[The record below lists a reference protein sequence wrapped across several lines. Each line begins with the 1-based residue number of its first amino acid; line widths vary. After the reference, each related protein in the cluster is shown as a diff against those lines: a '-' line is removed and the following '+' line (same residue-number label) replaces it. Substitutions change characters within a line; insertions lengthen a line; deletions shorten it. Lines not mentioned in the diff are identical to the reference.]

1 MLRRTQSADT
11 GGIYNLRLGSYTQCS
26 GISRGITSLE
36 EVGVSFSLH
45 GIPVSRG
52 IAIGRAYLIAP
63 AALDVDHYLVEPPQI
78 EGEIE
83 RFRAAL
89 KGVQNEL
96 DRLSE
101 DLSADAPSEVGAFIN
116 VHSMILNDAML
127 VQETMDLIRTRRY
140 NVEWALT
147 EQLERLSRHFDD
159 IEDEY
164 LRERKADVQQVVER
178 ILKAL
183 AGGPSAAALV
193 DGAVVQAGDD
203 MIVVAHDISP
213 ADMLQFKTQTFQGF
227 VTDLGGRT
235 SHTAIVARSLGI
247 PAAVGVQH
255 ASALIRQD
263 DLIIVD
269 GDRGIVIVDP
279 APIVL
284 EEYSYRQ
291 SEKLLEQKKLQ
302 RLKFSPTQTLC
313 GTKISLLANIE
324 LPEDARSA
332 VEAGAVGV
340 GLFRTEFLFMN
351 HKDRLPEEDE
361 QFEAY
366 KRAVELM
373 GGLPVTIRT
382 IDVGADKPLDA
393 IGADGYESAPNPAL
407 GLRAIRWSLSEPQ
420 MFLTQ
425 LRAILRASAFGQV
438 KILVPMLAHAQEIDQ
453 TLDLIREAKRQL
465 DDAGLPYDP
474 GVRIG
479 AMIEIPAAAIALP
492 LFLKRVDFLSI
503 GTNDLIQYTLA
514 IDRADNAVAHLY
526 DPLHP
531 AVLHLIA
538 FTLRE
543 AKRAG
548 VPVSVCGEM
557 AGDPQLTRLLLGMG
571 LTEFSMH
578 PSQLLVVKQE
588 ILRANLAALEKP
600 AADVLAAFEPEEVQ
614 SALRC
619 LSQA

>member
-1 MLRRTQSADT
+1 M
-11 GGIYNLRLGSYTQCS
+11 
-26 GISRGITSLE
+26 
-36 EVGVSFSLH
+36 SFTLH

-63 AALDVDHYLVEPPQI
+63 AALDVAHYLIEANQI
-78 EGEIE
+78 DAEVE
-83 RFRAAL
+83 RFRTALAA
-89 KGVQNEL
+89 VHREL
-96 DRLSE
+96 DALRA
-101 DLSADAPSEVGAFIN
+101 DLTDDTPTEVGAFID
-116 VHSMILNDAML
+116 VHAMILSDAML
-127 VQETMDLIRTRRY
+127 VQETIDLIRARRY

-147 EQLERLSRHFDD
+147 EQLDLLTRHFDD

-164 LRERKADVQQVVER
+164 LRERKADIEQVVER
-178 ILKAL
+178 VLKAL
-183 AGGPSAAALV
+183 AGAPSAAQAFN
-193 DGAVVQAGDD
+193 GAAKSGTEE
-203 MIVVAHDISP
+203 MIVVAHDIAP
-213 ADMLQFKTQTFQGF
+213 ADMMQFKTQSFQAF

-255 ASALIRQD
+255 ASTLIRQD

-269 GDRGIVIVDP
+269 GDQGIVIVDP

-291 SEKLLEQKKLQ
+291 SERALEQRKLQ

-313 GTKISLLANIE
+313 GTKIDLYANIE
-324 LPEDARSA
+324 LPDDAKAA

-340 GLFRTEFLFMN
+340 GLFRSEFLFM
-351 HKDRLPEEDE
+351 HQKAMPEEEE
-361 QFEAY
+361 QFAAY
-366 KRAVELM
+366 KRAVEWM
-373 GGLPVTIRT
+373 KGMPVTIRT
-382 IDVGADKPLDA
+382 IDVGADKPLEALDE
-393 IGADGYESAPNPAL
+393 GYETAPNPAL

-438 KILVPMLAHAQEIDQ
+438 KILIPMLAHAQEIDQ

-465 DDAGLPYDP
+465 DDAGLAYDP
-474 GVRIG
+474 NVQIG

-538 FTLRE
+538 YTLRE

-557 AGDPQLTRLLLGMG
+557 AGDPALTRLLLGMG
-571 LTEFSMH
+571 LTEFSMQT
-578 PSQLLVVKQE
+578 SQLLVVKQE
-588 ILRANLAALEKP
+588 ILRAHLKALEKP
-600 AADVLAAFEPEEVQ
+600 TADVLAAFEPEEVQ
-614 SALRC
+614 SALQR
-619 LSQA
+619 LSTAEPHADAA